1 MCSIQTDFLGGTRSK
16 VRLVDLGLIVGI
28 LTDVD
33 ILALMSKASSRQN
46 VYIMCDDA
54 YMYAT
59 DPNTGDVHWR
69 KYRTSFSSG
78 AFANVYCRAT

>member
-1 MCSIQTDFLGGTRSK
+1 VEFCERYESFSPVLS
-16 VRLVDLGLIVGI
+16 LI
-28 LTDVD
+28 LTGID
-33 ILALMSKASSRQN
+33 ILSLMAKASSRQN

-69 KYRTSFSSG
+69 KSRTPFPSG
-78 AFANVYCRAT
+78 ALANVYCRAT